1 MKKKLPK
8 WPARRPTKHA
18 TLGLRRVVQHTLEAM
33 VFKSKISIL
42 NAIPMPS
49 IQKTITPIN
58 SNPVCY
64 LIQPL
69 SFRKIVR
76 CNEDSAG
83 HSFSYGQAV

>member
-1 MKKKLPK
+1 MAWSHYRTFLCLNIG
-8 WPARRPTKHA
+8 RFLMT
-18 TLGLRRVVQHTLEAM
+18 TL
-33 VFKSKISIL
+33 
-42 NAIPMPS
+42 
-49 IQKTITPIN
+49 
-58 SNPVCY
+58 NPDCY